1 MAKKLRVKDLLSVLN
16 LEVVHGNDYLD
27 KEVTRPVVSRPG
39 VEIYSNYF
47 DFYEHN
53 RIQVLGTKEMNLFYM
68 VDEAERPSRVDRLFS
83 YLPPAFIF
91 THNVSEIPNEF
102 ITSSDKY
109 QIPILKSPQTT
120 TTCISALGGYLS
132 EELAVKK
139 SFHGVMMDINGV
151 GVMLTGKSRMG
162 KSETA
167 LQLLKLGHTLIS
179 DDRVDIAEPSVGILV
194 ASCPKMIERLME
206 VRGIGLIDVVD
217 LFGVRAFRK
226 KKTLSLIVELK
237 SPDDEKTA
245 NRVGAEEEYETIF
258 STKVPKVSIYVKP
271 GRNLASIVEVAAYN
285 WRLKTFGKNTALEF
299 SERLEQIVRGEIK

>member
-132 EELAVKK
+132 EELAIKK

-206 VRGIGLIDVVD
+206 VRGIGLIWGLDVHD
-217 LFGVRAFRK
+217 EALAKNISKEAFK
-226 KKTLSLIVELK
+226 AGLIVERAGRKNEVVKIMPPLVIEDDVLK
-237 SPDDEKTA
+237 KGLE
-245 NRVGAEEEYETIF
+245 IF
-258 STKVPKVSIYVKP
+258 KESVKKVM
-271 GRNLASIVEVAAYN
+271 
-285 WRLKTFGKNTALEF
+285 
-299 SERLEQIVRGEIK
+299 